1 MSYIYIAITILL
13 TVYGQ
18 MVIKWQVLKAGTFP
32 ENSTGKIEFIW
43 HLLINPWVISS
54 FVAAFL
60 ASIAWMAAMTK
71 LPLSHAY
78 PFMSLA
84 FVLVMGF
91 SGLFFHETITFP
103 KMIGVM
109 LIMIGLIIGSQ
120 G

>member
-1 MSYIYIAITILL
+1 
-13 TVYGQ
+13 
-18 MVIKWQVLKAGTFP
+18 
-32 ENSTGKIEFIW
+32 
-43 HLLINPWVISS
+43 
-54 FVAAFL
+54 
-60 ASIAWMAAMTK
+60 MTK